1 MPAPDEKP
9 RARLPEA
16 ADPYN
21 RPGPLRTKPVTYAQK
36 SDVVESAELA
46 VEPDWDAGVIA
57 ARSRCCRVAAT
68 QATATVTAPQPSKSL
83 SCETETVA

>member
-1 MPAPDEKP
+1 MLAPDKKP

-21 RPGPLRTKPVTYAQK
+21 TWTP
-36 SDVVESAELA
+36 SDKTRHQHSKISRLVESAELA

-57 ARSRCCRVAAT
+57 ARSHCCRVAASE
-68 QATATVTAPQPSKSL
+68 ATALVFAPQRSKTL
-83 SCETETVA
+83 SGEKETVA